1 MPVWGSFTGG
11 GFSKRQSALSYVR
24 QNLLFSVDAANYSTG
39 NWLDDS
45 GNGYQFAP
53 TNGPTYV
60 SGALPYWSMD
70 GSDDHFVST
79 ASIELRQNF
88 TLETWVYVTG
98 NGSGFFGQGTATNN
112 DGLHIMW
119 NAYPSNRG
127 IIFGMYANDLDSATF
142 NLSFS
147 TWYNFA
153 FTYNHSTYLKQ
164 FYSNGS
170 LFNSGAGSA
179 YTGTGQLRLANIFGT
194 SYTNNSNVLKGR
206 FAIARMYTSVLS
218 AAQISQN
225 FNALRGRFG
234 I

>member
-98 NGSGFFGQGTATNN
+98 NGSGFFGQGPTTSNN
-112 DGLHIMW
+112 GLHIMW
-119 NAYPSNRG
+119 YIYNDRG
-127 IIFGMYANDLDSATF
+127 IIYGMYGNDLDTPSF
-142 NLSFS
+142 NLSFN
-147 TWYNFA
+147 TWYNFS
-153 FTYNHSTYLKQ
+153 FTYNHSSYLKQ

-170 LFNSGAGSA
+170 LINSGTGSA
-179 YTGTGQLRLANIFGT
+179 YGGTGQLRLATTYGVG
-194 SYTNNSNVLKGR
+194 YGGAMAKGR
-206 FAIARMYTSVLS
+206 YAIARMYTSVLS